1 LIEKEEK
8 DMVHPVS
15 MQHILTNSSTAE
27 KVQQSNYTQTDG
39 QQKHLA
45 TKLQKEKRLQKQKL
59 QEMEK
64 SDQVKIKKEKEKEKE
79 KEKQNR
85 EELSQQQKSKAKDPK
100 ADIPAEESE
109 DSRPEG
115 VPKIDILV

>member
-1 LIEKEEK
+1 
-8 DMVHPVS
+8 MVHPVS

-27 KVQQSNYTQTDG
+27 KAQQSNYTQTDG

-45 TKLQKEKRLQKQKL
+45 TKLQKEKRLQQQKTH
-59 QEMEK
+59 EMEK
-64 SDQVKIKKEKEKEKE
+64 ADQAKIKKE

-100 ADIPAEESE
+100 ADIPTEESE

-115 VPKIDILV
+115 APRIDILV

>member
-1 LIEKEEK
+1 
-8 DMVHPVS
+8 MVHPVS

-27 KVQQSNYTQTDG
+27 KVQQSNYTQADG

-45 TKLQKEKRLQKQKL
+45 TKLQKEKRLEKQKL

-64 SDQVKIKKEKEKEKE
+64 SDQVKIKKEKEKEKQ
-79 KEKQNR
+79 KH

-100 ADIPAEESE
+100 ADIPTEESE

-115 VPKIDILV
+115 APRIDILV

>member
-1 LIEKEEK
+1 
-8 DMVHPVS
+8 MVHPVS

-45 TKLQKEKRLQKQKL
+45 TKLQKEKRLQQKKTH
-59 QEMEK
+59 EMEK
-64 SDQVKIKKEKEKEKE
+64 SDQVKIKKE

-85 EELSQQQKSKAKDPK
+85 EELSQQQKSKAKDTK
-100 ADIPAEESE
+100 ADIPTEESE
-109 DSRPEG
+109 DNRPEG
-115 VPKIDILV
+115 TPKIDILV

>member
-1 LIEKEEK
+1 
-8 DMVHPVS
+8 MVHPVS

-27 KVQQSNYTQTDG
+27 KVQQSNYTQTEG

-64 SDQVKIKKEKEKEKE
+64 SDQVKIKKDKD

-100 ADIPAEESE
+100 ADGTTEESE

-115 VPKIDILV
+115 VPRIDILV

>member
-1 LIEKEEK
+1 
-8 DMVHPVS
+8 MVHPVS

-27 KVQQSNYTQTDG
+27 KVQQSNYTQADG

-64 SDQVKIKKEKEKEKE
+64 SDQVKIKKEKEKEKQ
-79 KEKQNR
+79 KH

-100 ADIPAEESE
+100 ADIPIEESE

-115 VPKIDILV
+115 APRIDILV

>member
-1 LIEKEEK
+1 
-8 DMVHPVS
+8 MVHPVS

-45 TKLQKEKRLQKQKL
+45 TKLQKEKRLQQQKTH
-59 QEMEK
+59 EMEK
-64 SDQVKIKKEKEKEKE
+64 SDQVKIKKEKEK
-79 KEKQNR
+79 QSR

-100 ADIPAEESE
+100 ADIPTEESE

-115 VPKIDILV
+115 APRIDILV

>member
-1 LIEKEEK
+1 
-8 DMVHPVS
+8 MVHPVS
-15 MQHILTNSSTAE
+15 MQHILTNSSAAE

-45 TKLQKEKRLQKQKL
+45 TKLQKEKRLQKQKTK
-59 QEMEK
+59 EMEK
-64 SDQVKIKKEKEKEKE
+64 SDQIKIKKE

-100 ADIPAEESE
+100 ADIPTEGSE

-115 VPKIDILV
+115 MPRIDILV

>member
-1 LIEKEEK
+1 
-8 DMVHPVS
+8 MVHPVS

-27 KVQQSNYTQTDG
+27 KVQQSNYTQADG

-79 KEKQNR
+79 KQNR

-100 ADIPAEESE
+100 ADIPTEESE

-115 VPKIDILV
+115 APRIDILV